1 MSEMAIS
8 TKICEKMLICW
19 NSLERGRL
27 ITEIKRSVID
37 FGYEILEDV
46 RAGGYSVEFYDHSS
60 ETKFI
65 IRTVSSCQ
73 WSFWNHLR
81 GKIFDEMIIT
91 RNAYKSIS
99 DKAEIIDLFKRIN
112 KEGYG
117 KDRYLMRILLSRR
130 NLLSEIE
137 EGLPD
142 EVRDCHG
149 SIYRSVNF
157 PVSFYRRGME
167 EYFQDPNA
175 PTHEEFLMALA
186 LEGISASTESEEKA
200 VEEAIVRSKG

>member
-1 MSEMAIS
+1 MAIS

-19 NSLERGRL
+19 NTLERGRL
-27 ITEIKRSVID
+27 IMAIKRSAID
-37 FGYEILEDV
+37 FGYEVLED
-46 RAGGYSVEFYDHSS
+46 RPGSYSVEFYDHSS

-65 IRTVSSCQ
+65 IKTVSASQ

-81 GKIFDEMIIT
+81 GKNFNEMIIT
-91 RNAYKSIS
+91 RMAYKSIS
-99 DKAEIIDLFKRIN
+99 EKFEIIRLFDRMDKN
-112 KEGYG
+112 TYG

-130 NLLSEIE
+130 NVLGEIE

-149 SIYRSVNF
+149 SIYESVNF
-157 PVSFYRRGME
+157 PVSLYRKGME